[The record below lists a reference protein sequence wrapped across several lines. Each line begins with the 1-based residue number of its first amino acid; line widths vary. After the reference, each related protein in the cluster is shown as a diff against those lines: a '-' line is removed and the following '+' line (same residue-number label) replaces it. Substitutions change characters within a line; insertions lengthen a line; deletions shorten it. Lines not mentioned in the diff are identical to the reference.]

1 MAYILFLTL
10 YYPPE
15 KGAAA
20 SRISQYAEHL
30 VQRGH
35 QVTVLTTVPNYP
47 TGVVPPEYRGR
58 LLQEETRAGVR
69 VVRVWSYTSP
79 NRGFLRRIL
88 AHLSFGCLAPILG
101 ARAVG
106 HPDLLVVESHP
117 LFNAIAGR
125 LLARWKGS
133 PYVFTVSDLWP
144 ESAVQ
149 LGVLRNRL
157 LIRLAEWLEWS
168 SYERA
173 SLVWVLTEGIRDQ
186 LLRRGLAAEKIF
198 FLTNGVDTSKFFPRP
213 QAEARQLLGWEE
225 RFTVLYAGTLGISH
239 GLTTVLDAAEQ
250 LRSYPAIRIR
260 LVGDGGAKPE
270 LLAEARRRGLEN
282 VIFMDPFPH
291 EQVPLLL
298 AAADACLIMMR
309 KLPLFE
315 GALPCK
321 MYEALACG
329 RPILLAVDGEARRL
343 AEEAGAAI
351 FVEPENPTAL
361 AQAIVKL
368 YEQPA
373 LAQALS
379 ARGRAL
385 AEERFD
391 YDQLSACLDAQI
403 AALLPSSSFTPT
415 LPSLAQEQQH
425 QQEYK
430 ADKSISYR

>member
-1 MAYILFLTL
+1 MAHILFLTL

-35 QVTVLTTVPNYP
+35 KVTVLTTVPNYP
-47 TGVVPPEYRGR
+47 SGVVPPEYRGR
-58 LLQEETRAGVR
+58 LLQEEMRSGVR
-69 VVRVWSYTSP
+69 VVRIWSYTSP
-79 NRGFLRRIL
+79 NRGFVRRVL
-88 AHLSFGCLAPILG
+88 AHLSFGCLAPVLG
-101 ARAVG
+101 GQAVG
-106 HPDLLVVESHP
+106 RPDLLIVESHP

-125 LLARWKGS
+125 LLARWKGC
-133 PYVFTVSDLWP
+133 PYIFTVSDLWP

-173 SLVWVLTEGIRDQ
+173 ALVWVLTEGIRDQ
-186 LLRRGLAAEKIF
+186 LLRRGLAPEKIF
-198 FLTNGVDTSKFFPRP
+198 FLTNGVDTGKFFPRP
-213 QAEARQLLGWEE
+213 QSEARQQLGWQEP
-225 RFTVLYAGTLGISH
+225 FTVLYAGTLGISH

-298 AAADACLIMMR
+298 AAADACLIIMR
-309 KLPLFE
+309 KLPLFT

-361 AQAIVKL
+361 AQAILQL
-368 YEQPA
+368 YQQPG

-379 ARGRAL
+379 TRGRTL

-391 YDQLSACLDAQI
+391 YDQLSARLDAQI
-403 AALLPSSSFTPT
+403 ATLLSSSSPVIAPFSASKQPHQ
-415 LPSLAQEQQH
+415 PEQDPDKLAV
-425 QQEYK
+425 
-430 ADKSISYR
+430 YR

>member
-30 VQRGH
+30 VERGH
-35 QVTVLTTVPNYP
+35 KVTVLTTVPNYP
-47 TGVVPPEYRGR
+47 SGVVPPEYRGR

-69 VVRVWSYTSP
+69 VVRIWSYTSP

-88 AHLSFGCLAPILG
+88 AHLSFGCLAPVLG
-101 ARAVG
+101 GHAVG
-106 HPDLLVVESHP
+106 RPDLLIVESHP

-125 LLARWKGS
+125 LLARWKGC
-133 PYVFTVSDLWP
+133 PYIFTVSDLWP

-173 SLVWVLTEGIRDQ
+173 GLVWVLTEGIRDQ
-186 LLRRGLAAEKIF
+186 LLRRGLAPEKIF
-198 FLTNGVDTSKFFPRP
+198 FLTNGVDTRKFYPRP
-213 QAEARQLLGWEE
+213 QAEARQQLGWEE
-225 RFTVLYAGTLGISH
+225 PFTVLYAGTLGISH

-250 LRSYPAIRIR
+250 LRAYPAIRIR

-298 AAADACLIMMR
+298 AAADACLIIMR

-361 AQAIVKL
+361 AQAILQL

-379 ARGRAL
+379 TRGRAL

-391 YDQLSACLDAQI
+391 YDQLSARLDGQI
-403 AALLPSSSFTPT
+403 AALLSSSSTSPAPSSVPKQSP
-415 LPSLAQEQQH
+415 QYEQDT
-425 QQEYK
+425 
-430 ADKSISYR
+430 DKFAIYR